1 MIFHYISALSENP
14 SLSSSTSSLNTCS
27 SISEDS
33 FSSVDNM
40 TETDTTELSLE
51 LKRRKLKIK
60 ELKEKKTQRDYE
72 KLMEVSLGSNCSL
85 TFVENQEFT
94 IA

>member
-60 ELKEKKTQRDYE
+60 ELKEKKKQRDYE
-72 KLMEVSLGSNCSL
+72 KLMEVSLES
-85 TFVENQEFT
+85 
-94 IA
+94 

>member
-1 MIFHYISALSENP
+1 MSENP

-27 SISEDS
+27 SVSEDS

-60 ELKEKKTQRDYE
+60 ELKEKKKQRDYE
-72 KLMEVSLGSNCSL
+72 KLMEVSLES
-85 TFVENQEFT
+85 
-94 IA
+94 